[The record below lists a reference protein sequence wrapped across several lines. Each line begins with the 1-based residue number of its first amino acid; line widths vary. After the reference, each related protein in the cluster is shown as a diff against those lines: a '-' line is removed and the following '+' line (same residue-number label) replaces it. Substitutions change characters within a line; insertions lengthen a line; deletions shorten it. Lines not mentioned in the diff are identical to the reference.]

1 MSLSFETK
9 WDSKAPGVTSKIQ
22 LKADVVVRFSREE
35 KRFGPTNR
43 RSKLMELEL
52 RH

>member
-22 LKADVVVRFSREE
+22 LVVRFSREE